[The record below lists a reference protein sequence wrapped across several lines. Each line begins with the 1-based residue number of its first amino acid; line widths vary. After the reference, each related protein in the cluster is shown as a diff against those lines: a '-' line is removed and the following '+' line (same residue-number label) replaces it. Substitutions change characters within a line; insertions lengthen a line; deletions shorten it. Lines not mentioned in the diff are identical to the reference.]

1 MLIVSGIPVSSGV
14 AIGKAYILAH
24 ALNEVEPYTIS
35 DTNIKNE
42 IKRFNQAI
50 KQLKSEL
57 LGLKKEL
64 KKNKMGEYGSF
75 IDVQL
80 AIINDPKISK
90 NPLELIEKSKQ
101 NAEWA
106 LKVQMEEII
115 NKFNSIENSYIRERK
130 NDIYQ
135 VCETLIKYLIG
146 HESRQLSNDKNRIIV
161 AHDISPA
168 DALKFKNSNNIAFV
182 TDIGGTTSHTAILAK
197 SINIPS
203 VVGTQN
209 AKNLISNGDNLIVDG
224 DHGCVI
230 IDPTDEVINE
240 YKLKQNLYELES
252 KKLLNLQKLTSK
264 TIDKVPVNLYV
275 NIEDTN
281 NIEPVMENNTKG
293 VGLFRTEFIFM
304 DKHRML
310 DENEQ
315 FTIYRNL
322 TKALPNKTIIIR
334 TLDSGGDKVIEHMP
348 NTNQNPALGLRAI
361 RFCLAEP
368 DVFITQIKA
377 LLRASHYGDIRI
389 LIPMLS
395 SDNELRQV
403 KLLIERAKDI
413 LTSERKKFNSKTL
426 IGGMIEIP
434 AAAIDAE
441 SFASQLDFL
450 SIGTND
456 LIQYTLAVDRTDD
469 AVSHLYDSSHPA
481 LLKLIKGVIDA
492 GTKAG
497 IEVSLCGEMAGD
509 PKLTKLLIGL
519 GLTNFSMHPSSLLKV
534 KKVILESEFSKLKSK
549 AKKILNTHDK
559 IEIENLINNLNN

>member
-24 ALNEVEPYTIS
+24 ALNEVEPYTINEK
-35 DTNIKNE
+35 NISNE

-50 KQLKSEL
+50 KQLKNEL

-90 NPLELIEKSKQ
+90 NPLELIKKSKQ

-146 HESRQLSNDKNRIIV
+146 HESKQLSNDKNRIIV

-224 DHGCVI
+224 DHGYVI
-230 IDPTDEVINE
+230 INPTDEVINE

-264 TIDKVPVNLYV
+264 TIDKVSVNLYV

-281 NIEPVMENNTKG
+281 NIEPVIKNNTKG

-322 TKALPNKTIIIR
+322 TKALPNKTITIR

-403 KLLIERAKDI
+403 KLLIERAKDL
-413 LTSERKKFNSKTL
+413 LTSERKIFNSKTL
-426 IGGMIEIP
+426 IGGMIEVP
-434 AAAIDAE
+434 AAAIDAG

>member
-35 DTNIKNE
+35 ETNITNE

-90 NPLELIEKSKQ
+90 NPLELIKKSKQ

-230 IDPTDEVINE
+230 INPTDEVINE

-264 TIDKVPVNLYV
+264 TIDKVSVNLYV

-322 TKALPNKTIIIR
+322 TKALPNKTITIR

-377 LLRASHYGDIRI
+377 LLRASYYGDIRI

-403 KLLIERAKDI
+403 KLLIDRAKDI

-426 IGGMIEIP
+426 IGGMIEVP

>member
-1 MLIVSGIPVSSGV
+1 LLIVSGIPVSSGV

-24 ALNEVEPYTIS
+24 ALNEVEPYTI
-35 DTNIKNE
+35 TEKNISNE

-57 LGLKKEL
+57 LALKKEL

-90 NPLELIEKSKQ
+90 NPLELIKKSKQ

-115 NKFNSIENSYIRERK
+115 NKFNSIENNYIRERK

-146 HESRQLSNDKNRIIV
+146 HESKQLSSDKNRIIV

-230 IDPTDEVINE
+230 INPTNEVINE

-252 KKLLNLQKLTSK
+252 KKLLSLQKLTSK
-264 TIDKVPVNLYV
+264 TIDKVSVNLYV

-281 NIEPVMENNTKG
+281 NIEPVIENNTKG

-322 TKALPNKTIIIR
+322 TKALPNKTITIR

-377 LLRASHYGDIRI
+377 LLRASYYGDIRI

-403 KLLIERAKDI
+403 KLLIDRAKDI

-426 IGGMIEIP
+426 IGGMIEVP

-519 GLTNFSMHPSSLLKV
+519 GLKNFSMHPSSLLKV

-559 IEIENLINNLNN
+559 IEIENLINTLNN

>member
-24 ALNEVEPYTIS
+24 ALNEVEPYTI
-35 DTNIKNE
+35 TEKNITNE

-90 NPLELIEKSKQ
+90 NPLELIKKSKQ

-146 HESRQLSNDKNRIIV
+146 HESKQLSSDKNRIIV

-230 IDPTDEVINE
+230 INPTNEVINE

-264 TIDKVPVNLYV
+264 TIDKVSVNLYV

-281 NIEPVMENNTKG
+281 NIEPVIENNTKG

-322 TKALPNKTIIIR
+322 TKALPNKTITIR

-377 LLRASHYGDIRI
+377 LLRASYYGDIRI

-403 KLLIERAKDI
+403 KLLIDRAKDL
-413 LTSERKKFNSKTL
+413 LTSERKKFNYKTQ
-426 IGGMIEIP
+426 IGGMIEVP

-519 GLTNFSMHPSSLLKV
+519 GLKNFSMHPSSLLKV

>member
-1 MLIVSGIPVSSGV
+1 LLIVSGIPVSSGV

-24 ALNEVEPYTIS
+24 ALNEVEPYTI
-35 DTNIKNE
+35 TEKNITNE

-146 HESRQLSNDKNRIIV
+146 HESKQLSSDKNRIIV

-230 IDPTDEVINE
+230 INPTDEVINE

-252 KKLLNLQKLTSK
+252 KKLLNLQKLISK
-264 TIDKVPVNLYV
+264 TIDKVSVNLYV

-322 TKALPNKTIIIR
+322 TKALPNKTITIR

-426 IGGMIEIP
+426 IGGMIEVP

>member
-24 ALNEVEPYTIS
+24 ALNEVEPYTI
-35 DTNIKNE
+35 TEKNITNE

-90 NPLELIEKSKQ
+90 NPLELIKKSKQ

-146 HESRQLSNDKNRIIV
+146 HESKQLSSDKNRIIV

-230 IDPTDEVINE
+230 INPTDEVINE

-264 TIDKVPVNLYV
+264 TIDKVSVNLYV

-322 TKALPNKTIIIR
+322 TKALPNKTITIR

-426 IGGMIEIP
+426 IGGMIEVP